1 MTDKSSAITSV
12 DITPG
17 AEISVTTLKKDLAQL
32 ASGPLPQE
40 YKGMLTH
47 IEETLP
53 ATQAACDNFYKSHSQ
68 MMTVTL
74 DITDLTPVRSIK
86 HTLAAIERTKSALA
100 EAQINRRKNEIK
112 IKKKQR
118 EIDACED
125 DLDREELEIEMIE
138 LMNNNMNIENS
149 MKGAIRKM
157 SFLMTQYRSV
167 LDHIGKDHITE
178 EDYEREEKRY
188 HVMTA
193 LKQALNSARPRGGVI
208 DEGNSIYLF
217 DIGVNVAHAQA
228 EVFNYLKIENELISQ
243 GQAPS
248 HEMTMEWLEKCA
260 DKFQDCAERFAE
272 SRGFKVLDEKSLA
285 WPENPPLLPSTVD
298 QEFAKL
304 KASEEE

>member
-1 MTDKSSAITSV
+1 MTEKNSAITSV
-12 DITPG
+12 DLSPG
-17 AEISVTTLKKDLAQL
+17 AEISVTTLKNDLAQL
-32 ASGPLPQE
+32 ANGPLPQE

-74 DITDLTPVRSIK
+74 DITDLTPIRSIK

-118 EIDACED
+118 EIDNCED
-125 DLDREELEIEMIE
+125 DLDGEEFEIELIE
-138 LMNNNMNIENS
+138 LMSNNMNIENS

-167 LDHIGKDHITE
+167 LDHIGKDFITE

-193 LKQALNSARPRGGVI
+193 LKQAINSARPRGGII

-217 DIGVNVAHAQA
+217 DIGINVAHAQA
-228 EVFNYLKIENELISQ
+228 EVFNYLKIENELIAS

-248 HEMTMEWLEKCA
+248 HEMTIEWLEKCA
-260 DKFQDCAERFAE
+260 DKFEDCSIKFAE
-272 SRGFKVLDEKSLA
+272 SRGFVPLDEKSLA
-285 WPENPPLLPSTVD
+285 HPDPVIMLPSSVD
-298 QEFAKL
+298 QEFVKL
-304 KASEEE
+304 TAGE

>member
-1 MTDKSSAITSV
+1 MTEKNSAITSV
-12 DITPG
+12 DLSPG
-17 AEISVTTLKKDLAQL
+17 AEISVTTLKNDLAQL
-32 ASGPLPQE
+32 ANGPLPQE

-74 DITDLTPVRSIK
+74 DITDLTPIRSIK

-118 EIDACED
+118 EIDNCED
-125 DLDREELEIEMIE
+125 DLDGEEFEIELIE
-138 LMNNNMNIENS
+138 LMSNNMNIENS

-193 LKQALNSARPRGGVI
+193 LKQAINSARPRGGII

-217 DIGVNVAHAQA
+217 DIGINVAHAQA
-228 EVFNYLKIENELISQ
+228 EVFNYLKIENELIAS

-248 HEMTMEWLEKCA
+248 HEMTIEWLEKCA
-260 DKFQDCAERFAE
+260 DKFEDCSIKFAE
-272 SRGFKVLDEKSLA
+272 SRGFVPLDEKSLA
-285 WPENPPLLPSTVD
+285 HPDPVIMLPSSVD
-298 QEFAKL
+298 QEFVKL
-304 KASEEE
+304 TAGE

>member
-1 MTDKSSAITSV
+1 MTEKNSAITSV
-12 DITPG
+12 DLSPG
-17 AEISVTTLKKDLAQL
+17 AEISVTTLKNDLAQL

-74 DITDLTPVRSIK
+74 DITDLTPIRSIK

-118 EIDACED
+118 EIDNCED
-125 DLDREELEIEMIE
+125 DLDGEEFEIELIE
-138 LMNNNMNIENS
+138 LMSNNMNIENS

-157 SFLMTQYRSV
+157 SFLMTQYRAV
-167 LDHIGKDHITE
+167 LDHIGKDFITE

-193 LKQALNSARPRGGVI
+193 LKQAINSARPRGGII

-217 DIGVNVAHAQA
+217 DIGINVAHAQA
-228 EVFNYLKIENELISQ
+228 EVFNYLKIENELIAS

-248 HEMTMEWLEKCA
+248 HEMTIEWLEKCA
-260 DKFQDCAERFAE
+260 DKFEDCSIRFAE
-272 SRGFKVLDEKSLA
+272 SRGFVPLDEKSLA
-285 WPENPPLLPSTVD
+285 HPEPVVMLPSSVD
-298 QEFAKL
+298 QEFVKL
-304 KASEEE
+304 TAGE